1 MAQQRHLRSGRYLTD
16 QPSNLGHLASP
27 PVGNS
32 VWTTD
37 EGWSGGAEWVRPRG
51 VRTSF
56 VVYYLER
63 GDGRIKIGC
72 TGCYYRRRAQLL
84 KQHGPLSLV
93 AWEEGDNRLE
103 FLRHR
108 QFAELRVDPIAEW
121 FEPGP
126 ALIDWILNIRA
137 LMA

>member
-1 MAQQRHLRSGRYLTD
+1 MQQQHRRSGRYLID

-27 PVGNS
+27 PVGNE

-63 GDGRIKIGC
+63 ADGRIKIGC
-72 TGCYYRRRAQLL
+72 TGNYSGRRAQLL
-84 KQHGPLSLV
+84 KQHGALSLV
-93 AWEEGDNRLE
+93 AWEEGDNELE
-103 FLRHR
+103 FSRHR
-108 QFAELRVDPIAEW
+108 QFAELRVNLIAEW

-137 LMA
+137 LIA